1 MTARAIRFERGH
13 EAELLRW
20 PPAVKARLRD
30 ALRKLA
36 KDPTGRKAGLDVKEL
51 AMPAD
56 VPRTFRCAVGGH
68 RIVFLVQPGQVRVL
82 RIFHRSQGYTWLD
95 P

>member
-1 MTARAIRFERGH
+1 MRAVRFERGH

-30 ALRKLA
+30 ALRSLA

-51 AMPAD
+51 Q
-56 VPRTFRCAVGGH
+56 VPGGPRLYRCAVGGY
-68 RIVFLVQPGQVRVL
+68 RIAFLVQPDQLRVV
-82 RIFHRSQGYTWLD
+82 RIFHRSQGYAWLD

>member
-1 MTARAIRFERGH
+1 MTARAVRFERGR

-30 ALRKLA
+30 ALRGLA

-51 AMPAD
+51 QMPAGS
-56 VPRTFRCAVGGH
+56 PRALRCAVGGY
-68 RIVFLVQPGQVRVL
+68 RIVFLVQPGQLRVL
-82 RIFHRSQGYTWLD
+82 RVFHRSQGYAWLD